1 MPGRSRRTTA
11 AIRGTGGNVKNF
23 QSKKKAYT
31 SQISLN
37 PPPSNML
44 GTLPSQEA
52 KKKKM
57 RKNIRKRGMLI
68 FLHPRSVRAKKN
80 SQDP

>member
-1 MPGRSRRTTA
+1 
-11 AIRGTGGNVKNF
+11 
-23 QSKKKAYT
+23 
-31 SQISLN
+31 
-37 PPPSNML
+37 ML
-44 GTLPSQEA
+44 GTLSTQEA

>member
-1 MPGRSRRTTA
+1 
-11 AIRGTGGNVKNF
+11 
-23 QSKKKAYT
+23 
-31 SQISLN
+31 
-37 PPPSNML
+37 ML
-44 GTLPSQEA
+44 GTLPTQEA

>member
-1 MPGRSRRTTA
+1 MSSKHTFHNKKTNKQKRRKQK
-11 AIRGTGGNVKNF
+11 KNEK
-23 QSKKKAYT
+23 QYT

-37 PPPSNML
+37 PPSNML
-44 GTLPSQEA
+44 GTLPTQEA

-68 FLHPRSVRAKKN
+68 FLHPRSVHAKKN
-80 SQDP
+80 CQDH

>member
-1 MPGRSRRTTA
+1 
-11 AIRGTGGNVKNF
+11 
-23 QSKKKAYT
+23 
-31 SQISLN
+31 
-37 PPPSNML
+37 
-44 GTLPSQEA
+44 
-52 KKKKM
+52 M